1 MPMKL
6 QCTLDGLEESDL
18 TRFELTPAESRA
30 KGNMMAEP
38 GKYPYFEWKLDGEPL
53 TPGVGNKIYQASDES
68 TMSSKTQVSLF
79 SENLENSSTKIFI
92 FQPTIEH
99 ES

>member
-1 MPMKL
+1 
-6 QCTLDGLEESDL
+6 
-18 TRFELTPAESRA
+18 
-30 KGNMMAEP
+30 MMAEP

-79 SENLENSSTKIFI
+79 SKNLENSSTKIFI
-92 FQPTIEH
+92 FKPTIEH